1 MELISRNLSVPAEI
15 LKKTMKKILFPV
27 VAFVVLLSAASC
39 SKEGKLNKK
48 LDGTWSLDNSSKTTL
63 GLPSTAVLEYTFT
76 KDGDGGTFSNYF
88 KFDNFGFPVEDTVTG
103 TYVLIED
110 EKIVLTETGSTEKD
124 TVDITEYSS
133 TNMTWSVQDD
143 STKISISMT
152 KK

>member
-1 MELISRNLSVPAEI
+1 
-15 LKKTMKKILFPV
+15 
-27 VAFVVLLSAASC
+27 AASC

-63 GLPSTAVLEYTFT
+63 GLPSTAVFEYTFT

-88 KFDNFGFPVEDTVTG
+88 KFDILGFPVEDTVTG

-110 EKIVLTETGSTEKD
+110 EKIVLTETGSTVKD
-124 TVDITEYSS
+124 TADITEYSA
-133 TNMTWSVQDD
+133 TNMTWSFQDD

>member
-1 MELISRNLSVPAEI
+1 
-15 LKKTMKKILFPV
+15 MKKILFPV
-27 VAFVVLLSAASC
+27 VAFVVLLTAASC

-48 LDGTWSLDNSSKTTL
+48 LDGTWSLDNSSKTTM
-63 GLPSTAVLEYTFT
+63 GLPSTAVFEYTFT

-88 KFDNFGFPVEDTVTG
+88 KFDILGFPVEDTVTG

-110 EKIVLTETGSTEKD
+110 EKIVLTPTGSTEKD

-133 TNMTWSVQDD
+133 TNMTWSFQDD

>member
-1 MELISRNLSVPAEI
+1 
-15 LKKTMKKILFPV
+15 MKKFLFPV
-27 VAFVVLLSAASC
+27 VAFVVLLTAASC

-63 GLPSTAVLEYTFT
+63 GLPSTAVFEYTFT

-88 KFDNFGFPVEDTVTG
+88 KFDILGFPVEDRVTG
-103 TYVLIED
+103 TYVLIKD
-110 EKIVLTETGSTEKD
+110 EKIVFTETGSTEKD